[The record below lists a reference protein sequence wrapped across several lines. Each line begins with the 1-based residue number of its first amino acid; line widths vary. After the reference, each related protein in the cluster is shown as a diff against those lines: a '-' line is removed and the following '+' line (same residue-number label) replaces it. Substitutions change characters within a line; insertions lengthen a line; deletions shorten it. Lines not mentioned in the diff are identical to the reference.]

1 MSMAEVSFGAPEHG
15 CSVRCDVG
23 FLLLRRR
30 EEYSCRV
37 LELGLINEI
46 RRELADHERHSGG
59 LRSRFD
65 KLEAPLPG

>member
-1 MSMAEVSFGAPEHG
+1 LRG
-15 CSVRCDVG
+15 DVG

-59 LRSRFD
+59 LRSRLD
-65 KLEAPLPG
+65 KLEAPLRG